1 MKTATMETKLLQLLN
16 SQLIVA
22 FVNLI
27 LHKIKLL

>member
-1 MKTATMETKLLQLLN
+1 MKTVTMKTKLLQLLN

-22 FVNLI
+22 FGNLI